1 MHPSLFSVHVLSVA
15 GQRQAWSL
23 PNLLLLSKSHLQA
36 PGRLLGL
43 RTVPKSATV
52 GLPPPPS
59 IFILPVSSN
68 CTLHTKHG
76 EVDESES
83 QKHEDSN
90 EKKEESCSGVEN
102 SSWKTE
108 IFAGIQREKGKDCR
122 RLDEERLA
130 AKC

>member
-1 MHPSLFSVHVLSVA
+1 M
-15 GQRQAWSL
+15 
-23 PNLLLLSKSHLQA
+23 KS
-36 PGRLLGL
+36 
-43 RTVPKSATV
+43 
-52 GLPPPPS
+52 S

-83 QKHEDSN
+83 QKHEDCNEIKLDEEEGCNEIN

-108 IFAGIQREKGKDCR
+108 IFAGIQREKGKDWSANGDPIKRRRIIKKGWSSGSRPCR
-122 RLDEERLA
+122 QLA
-130 AKC
+130 RRWALKAWYLLEGRPRKDRRC